1 MTGVLRRLRT
11 AGILSMNRRNLDYIQ
26 RHNPRRLY
34 PLVDDKLITRERAI
48 ANGIAVPETFAV
60 IETEHQNRKLG
71 ELLEAHGDFVIKPA
85 HGSGGNGILVI
96 HERIGQGKRTSYMRG
111 DGRPLRIDALRFH
124 VSNILSGLYSLS
136 GSSDRAII
144 EYRVKPDPLFKHISF
159 RGIPDIRMVV
169 YKGVPLMAMLRLP
182 TSGSGGKANLHQ
194 GAIGVGVDMFSGIT
208 AHGVHYERPAQRH
221 PDTGYPLAGLQL
233 PDWETLLLL
242 AARCHDF
249 TELGYL
255 GVDVVL
261 DPTHGPLLLELNA
274 RPGLSIQ
281 LANHCGLL
289 HRLRAADNINPI
301 PSNAAQRVTLGQKL
315 VKQTD

>member
-1 MTGVLRRLRT
+1 MNGILRRLHT

-48 ANGIAVPETFAV
+48 ANDIAVPETFAV
-60 IETEHQNRKLG
+60 IETEHQNRRLG
-71 ELLEAHGDFVIKPA
+71 ELLDTHEDFVIKPA

-96 HERIGQGKRTSYMRG
+96 HECMGQDPRTTYIRG
-111 DGRPLRIDALRFH
+111 DGRPMTIDALRFH
-124 VSNILSGLYSLS
+124 VSNILSGLYSLA

-144 EYRVKPDPLFKHISF
+144 EYRVKPDPLFRHVSF

-169 YKGVPLMAMLRLP
+169 YRGVPLMAMLRLP
-182 TSGSGGKANLHQ
+182 TSRSGGKANLHQ
-194 GAIGVGVDMFSGIT
+194 GAIGVGVDMHSGLT
-208 AHGVHYERPAQRH
+208 GHGVHYERPVKRH
-221 PDTGYPLAGLQL
+221 PDTGHALDGLQL
-233 PDWETLLLL
+233 PNWETLLLL

-249 TELGYL
+249 TGLGYL

-289 HRLRAADNINPI
+289 HRLRKADEIGPI
-301 PSNAAQRVTLGQKL
+301 PANPEQRVILGREI
-315 VKQTD
+315 VSQTG